1 MPGHG
6 CAVTLH
12 AVSRDQPGNGNTVQ
26 HKNGFGS
33 PARTGNGSGNTAHDK
48 NGGPAPAKAEP
59 QGGGQ
64 SASNVNG

>member
-26 HKNGFGS
+26 HKTGFGS
-33 PARTGNGSGNTAHDK
+33 LVRTGKTAHDK

-64 SASNVNG
+64 SAGNVNG